1 MKYQKGGA
9 GVVALV
15 IVGVIVFLGLSI
27 GGWILSS
34 YNGLVS
40 QNLVAETSWGQVET
54 QYQRRFD
61 LVPNL
66 VNATKGVLGQE
77 QKVFGDIAE
86 ARTRYAGAPAGSN
99 EKVQAT
105 NQFESALGRL
115 LVIMENYPV
124 LKSYESVR
132 ALTDELAGTENRIL
146 VARDRYNEQVRIWN
160 TMIKVFPK
168 NIIAG
173 MFGFE
178 AKVMFKSDEGASKAP
193 NVDLQVK

>member
-1 MKYQKGGA
+1 MNKIIIVLAVILGVGIFGA
-9 GVVALV
+9 
-15 IVGVIVFLGLSI
+15 LSI
-27 GGWILSS
+27 GGWVLGS
-34 YNGLVS
+34 YNSLVS
-40 QNLVAETSWGQVET
+40 QNQIVETSWSQVET

-66 VNATKGVLGQE
+66 VSATKGVLGQE

-132 ALTDELAGTENRIL
+132 ALTDELAGTENRVL
-146 VARDRYNEQVRIWN
+146 VARDRYNAQVLVWN
-160 TMIKVFPK
+160 SKVMRFPG

-173 MFGFE
+173 MFGFHSRE
-178 AKVMFKSDEGASKAP
+178 YFKSDEGANKAP
-193 NVDLQVK
+193 SVDLQIK

>member
-1 MKYQKGGA
+1 MSRT
-9 GVVALV
+9 L
-15 IVGVIVFLGLSI
+15 IILLGVIAIFFVIGFSI
-27 GGWILSS
+27 GGWILGS
-34 YNGLVS
+34 YN
-40 QNLVAETSWGQVET
+40 NLVTQNQVTETSWSQVET

-86 ARTRYAGAPAGSN
+86 ARTRYAGAPSGSN

-115 LVIMENYPV
+115 LVIMENYPM

-132 ALTDELAGTENRIL
+132 ALTDELAGTENRVL
-146 VARDRYNEQVRIWN
+146 VARDRYNAQVQVWN
-160 TMIKVFPK
+160 GLVMRFPG
-168 NIIAG
+168 NIMAG
-173 MFGFE
+173 MFGFHE
-178 AKVMFKSDEGASKAP
+178 RDYFKSDSDAKTAP
-193 NVDLQVK
+193 KVDLQIK